1 MLPARVRVLPCVVV
15 GFFLIGCG
23 GGGGGGTHTLPS
35 SPTFTSVPGMAAVAG
50 SPYSNQLVATSPDAR
65 AISFSLTSAPM
76 GATIS
81 GNTLTWTPAHD
92 QSRVTDNFVVTATTA
107 AGGSATQTWSVTP
120 NGTVNIVAV
129 TTYWTS
135 TGSIDVPRQWLAN
148 APFPAA
154 LIPQSDGSLQRLQ
167 GAATDGSFSIPNVPG
182 GSKSRHPAH
191 TVGMEKALFQLD
203 SSKFVENSL
212 AR

>member
-1 MLPARVRVLPCVVV
+1 MDAGPRPIPFGGQFRCNRDY
-15 GFFLIGCG
+15 G
-23 GGGGGGTHTLPS
+23 GGRKCY
-35 SPTFTSVPGMAAVAG
+35 A
-50 SPYSNQLVATSPDAR
+50 
-65 AISFSLTSAPM
+65 
-76 GATIS
+76 
-81 GNTLTWTPAHD
+81 
-92 QSRVTDNFVVTATTA
+92 
-107 AGGSATQTWSVTP
+107 

-148 APFPAA
+148 EPYPAA

-167 GAATDGSFSIPNVPG
+167 GAATDGSFSIPNVPA